1 MVILTDDHTGC
12 LVGLWT
18 PDPEEIVSFAIVF
31 LRKNSQ
37 WEREF
42 QFMEESV
49 RSLLELEIEQNQR
62 QSRIQIGVR
71 HFSMRNHIT
80 HAEITEEQLQN
91 LAN

>member
-49 RSLLELEIEQNQR
+49 RSLLAQCRSVSQQR
-62 QSRIQIGVR
+62 IGNRTKPKAVTNPDWCSSLFDAKPHHPR
-71 HFSMRNHIT
+71 RDY
-80 HAEITEEQLQN
+80 
-91 LAN
+91 